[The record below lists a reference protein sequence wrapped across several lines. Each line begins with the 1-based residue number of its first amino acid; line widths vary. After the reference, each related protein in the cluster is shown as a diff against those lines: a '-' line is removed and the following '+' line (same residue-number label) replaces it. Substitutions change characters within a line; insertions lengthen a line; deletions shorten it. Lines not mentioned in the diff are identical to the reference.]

1 MKFKNL
7 ENVLKTIID
16 LREKEKKNEMLKK
29 KLEQKAIKKIK
40 KMIFN
45 KDENVKILLFKYE
58 IIENEIIYDIILKL
72 LFEIDN
78 KIFKAIVNVNDIAT
92 EVRLF
97 NLQDD
102 FYLSFSQYDNELSEY
117 FKKICQEICE
127 KYKLNYLLLDKKKLK
142 ELKEKNEKN
151 ECENEILS
159 SLI

>member
-1 MKFKNL
+1 
-7 ENVLKTIID
+7 
-16 LREKEKKNEMLKK
+16 
-29 KLEQKAIKKIK
+29 
-40 KMIFN
+40 MIFN
-45 KDENVKILLFKYE
+45 KGENVKILLFKYE
-58 IIENEIIYDIILKL
+58 IIENDIIYDIKLKL
-72 LFEIDN
+72 LLEVGNKTFE
-78 KIFKAIVNVNDIAT
+78 AIVNINDIAT

>member
-1 MKFKNL
+1 
-7 ENVLKTIID
+7 
-16 LREKEKKNEMLKK
+16 
-29 KLEQKAIKKIK
+29 
-40 KMIFN
+40 MIFN

-117 FKKICQEICE
+117 FKK
-127 KYKLNYLLLDKKKLK
+127 N
-142 ELKEKNEKN
+142 
-151 ECENEILS
+151 LS
-159 SLI
+159 RNL